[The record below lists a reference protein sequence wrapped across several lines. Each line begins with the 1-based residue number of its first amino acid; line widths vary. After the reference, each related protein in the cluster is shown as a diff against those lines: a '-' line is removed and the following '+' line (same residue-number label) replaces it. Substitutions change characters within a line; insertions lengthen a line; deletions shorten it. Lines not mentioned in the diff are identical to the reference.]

1 MLDIKDVL
9 RQLDNIGYKVTAW
22 QRAEVKELCNALSS
36 DETIVATINGHY
48 EGGFGILVAT
58 NHRLLLVDRKI
69 MFLTLDSISY
79 GMIQEISL
87 TYRLL
92 NSTLHIFTSNK
103 TLDFSSWNHAGVRNI
118 LDYSQKSI
126 IALRRQQ
133 YYSGTPLQQPIT
145 KPAPIV
151 DNSIQEEPSID
162 MPLPQINYKGQLASS
177 PYPGIEEQI
186 NNISKTT
193 PLAINTNDL
202 SYEKRIYSINPI
214 SNKRVYARKYY

>member
-1 MLDIKDVL
+1 MLDIKDVI

-22 QRAEVKELCNALSS
+22 QKGEIKELCNALSS
-36 DETIVATINGHY
+36 DEVIVNTINGHY

-103 TLDFSSWNHAGVRNI
+103 SLDFSSLNHSGVRKI
-118 LDYSQKSI
+118 LDFTQKSI
-126 IALRRQQ
+126 IAVRRHQ
-133 YYSGTPLQQPIT
+133 YYS
-145 KPAPIV
+145 
-151 DNSIQEEPSID
+151 
-162 MPLPQINYKGQLASS
+162 PLPDTIQLSQPEAQESVPLPRLVPEINYKGQLT
-177 PYPGIEEQI
+177 PGLYPGIEEQLKPSP
-186 NNISKTT
+186 NSSSLKM
-193 PLAINTNDL
+193 NTNDL
-202 SYEKRIYSINPI
+202 ANTKHTYSINPMA
-214 SNKRVYARKYY
+214 NKRVYARKYY